1 MGQKVTKY
9 ALTSGANVNIPA
21 TTFARK
27 VKIQEDESG
36 TPGGIVLTWPDGSV
50 SAYTVAEQ
58 PVIIENPGGGAGPLL
73 GAPALTPANQS
84 YVGCGIN
91 ATNYCSAKSVGA
103 TSVLQV
109 TEEN

>member
-9 ALTSGANVNIPA
+9 ALTSGANVAILA
-21 TTFARK
+21 TAYARK
-27 VKIQEDESG
+27 VKIQEDQSG
-36 TPGGIVLTWPDGSV
+36 PPAGIVLTWPDGSV
-50 SAYTVAEQ
+50 AAYTVAEQ
-58 PVIIENPGGGAGPLL
+58 PVILENAGGGAGPLL
-73 GAPALTPANQS
+73 GVPASQPAVQS

-91 ATNYCSAKSVGA
+91 ATQYCQAKSVGA